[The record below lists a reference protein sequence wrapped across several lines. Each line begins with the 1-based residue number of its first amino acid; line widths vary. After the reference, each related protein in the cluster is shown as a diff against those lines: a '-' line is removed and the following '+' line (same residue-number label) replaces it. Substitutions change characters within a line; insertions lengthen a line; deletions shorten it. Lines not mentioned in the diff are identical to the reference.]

1 LSSYASPPFM
11 RYENIINGILVNS
24 HSLRRSFKTRVLIF
38 SLLRIDMVSMDKR
51 RDGPTDNISRRDF
64 LGTMVA
70 GAVGIGSGTTMA
82 ETMTQRPIPRIGE
95 SLPVI
100 GLGTW
105 QTFDVGPTAAEREPL
120 RDVLGDFVKLG
131 GSVVDS
137 SPMYGWSE
145 AVVGDLAGELNAH
158 KKLFLATKVWTS
170 GKEAGIRQME
180 ESLEKLRASR
190 IDLMQVHNL
199 VDYRTHLATLR
210 RWKEQGKVRY
220 IGVTHYTESAYDDV
234 AKVIQ
239 SEELDFVQIN
249 YSVAERS
256 AERRLLPLA
265 AERGLAVLVNR
276 PFAAGGLFRKV
287 SSHPLPAWAAEIDC
301 TSWAQLFLKFVI
313 SHPAVTC
320 AIPATSKIQ
329 HLRDNM
335 QAGVGRLPDGKMREH
350 IALTVANI

>member
-1 LSSYASPPFM
+1 MFISQYSGQMLKKIHDWPA
-11 RYENIINGILVNS
+11 
-24 HSLRRSFKTRVLIF
+24 
-38 SLLRIDMVSMDKR
+38 
-51 RDGPTDNISRRDF
+51 DNISRRDF
-64 LGTMVA
+64 LGMMIA
-70 GAVGIGSGTTMA
+70 SGAVGIGNGTTMA
-82 ETMTQRPIPRIGE
+82 ENMIQRSIPRSGE

-105 QTFDVGPTAAEREPL
+105 QTFDVGPTDAERGPL
-120 RDVLGDFVKLG
+120 RHVLGDFSKLG
-131 GSVVDS
+131 GSVIDS

-145 AVVGDLAGELNAH
+145 AVVGDLAGDLNAH

-170 GKEAGIRQME
+170 GREEGIRQME

-199 VDYRTHLATLR
+199 VDYRTHLSTLR
-210 RWKEQGKVRY
+210 RWKEQGRVRY
-220 IGVTHYTESAYDDV
+220 IGVTHYTESAYDDL

-239 SEELDFVQIN
+239 SEELDFVQLN
-249 YSVAERS
+249 YSVAERA

-320 AIPATSKIQ
+320 AIPATSKVE

-335 QAGVGRLPDGKMREH
+335 RAGFGRLPDAKMREH
-350 IALTVANI
+350 IARSIVNI